1 MVNNNINNKQNKIQ
15 DISNLNNTRH
25 NKQDNKQDKIQ
36 DISNLYN
43 HVNSEQSNLNKI
55 NYSQSNL
62 NLEKSSVTNN
72 EVKLLREV
80 TDLKKQNKEL
90 LGKLNRFAKQSE
102 KFKELKKEL
111 RELKKMEKERKKLEK
126 QDVPETKN
134 NMNTGHINNVM
145 DENEMFLKDFL
156 SNKVGIL
163 RPSLLNFNDRILV
176 QNPFKNMDKMIPQNL
191 KNKKCKDDEC
201 KNKYM
206 FYTYKSSNNGNEKEG
221 KEVQVIGD
229 GDFATVTEKSLPNG
243 KKRVF
248 KINIEDIPKL
258 LKM

>member
-1 MVNNNINNKQNKIQ
+1 MSNNIKNNKNFQQQKVF
-15 DISNLNNTRH
+15 DISNIDNISSNN
-25 NKQDNKQDKIQ
+25 Q
-36 DISNLYN
+36 
-43 HVNSEQSNLNKI
+43 NKI
-55 NYSQSNL
+55 NYNQSNL

-90 LGKLNRFAKQSE
+90 LGKLNRFVKQSE

-111 RELKKMEKERKKLEK
+111 RELKKMEKERKKQGK
-126 QDVPETKN
+126 QDEQETKN
-134 NMNTGHINNVM
+134 NMM

-176 QNPFKNMDKMIPQNL
+176 QNPFKNMDKMISQNL

-206 FYTYKSSNNGNEKEG
+206 FYTYKSSDNGNDKIG
-221 KEVQVIGD
+221 KEIQVIGD

-248 KINIEDIPKL
+248 KVNIEDIPKL

>member
-1 MVNNNINNKQNKIQ
+1 MSNNIKNNKNFQQQKVF
-15 DISNLNNTRH
+15 DISNIDNISSNN
-25 NKQDNKQDKIQ
+25 Q
-36 DISNLYN
+36 
-43 HVNSEQSNLNKI
+43 NKI
-55 NYSQSNL
+55 NYNQSNL

-90 LGKLNRFAKQSE
+90 LGKLNRFVKQSE

-111 RELKKMEKERKKLEK
+111 RELKKMEKERKKQGK
-126 QDVPETKN
+126 QDDQETKN
-134 NMNTGHINNVM
+134 NMM

-176 QNPFKNMDKMIPQNL
+176 QNPFKNMDKMISQNL

-206 FYTYKSSNNGNEKEG
+206 FYTYKSSDNGNDKIG
-221 KEVQVIGD
+221 KEIQVIGD

-248 KINIEDIPKL
+248 KVNIEDIPKL

>member
-1 MVNNNINNKQNKIQ
+1 MKNNKNFQQQKVF
-15 DISNLNNTRH
+15 DISNIDNISSNN
-25 NKQDNKQDKIQ
+25 Q
-36 DISNLYN
+36 
-43 HVNSEQSNLNKI
+43 NKI
-55 NYSQSNL
+55 NYNQSNL

-90 LGKLNRFAKQSE
+90 LGKLNRFVKQSE

-111 RELKKMEKERKKLEK
+111 RELKKMEKERKKQGK
-126 QDVPETKN
+126 QDDQETKN
-134 NMNTGHINNVM
+134 NMM

-176 QNPFKNMDKMIPQNL
+176 QNPFKNMDKMISQNL

-206 FYTYKSSNNGNEKEG
+206 FYTYKSSDNGNDKIG
-221 KEVQVIGD
+221 KEIQVIGD

-248 KINIEDIPKL
+248 KVNIEDIPKL